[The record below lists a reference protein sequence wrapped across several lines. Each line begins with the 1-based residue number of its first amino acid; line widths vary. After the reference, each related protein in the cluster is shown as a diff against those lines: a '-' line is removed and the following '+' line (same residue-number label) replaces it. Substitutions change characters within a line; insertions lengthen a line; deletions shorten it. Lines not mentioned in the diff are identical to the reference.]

1 MSADESGDAAI
12 SWNYQKI
19 PTRIAAAHPELVDT
33 LPSPELQAGDGGRT
47 KIVAKGGGGGV
58 NSEAVRGVQRPGTCT
73 PAPAPAAVGASGT
86 SGKPKIAA
94 VVTVYREG
102 SHSDVLLGKFLPGR
116 GIALDDGFHEL
127 RVELVGIYIDQIG
140 SQGVDIGVPLAEQHG
155 VPVYP
160 SIRQALCC
168 GGDQLAVDGVLMI
181 GEHGDYP
188 WNEKQQ
194 QIFPRK
200 YFIEQICGVFTESG
214 RAVPV
219 FSDKHLSHSWDDATW
234 MVNKM
239 KELGAPFMAGSS
251 MVTAW
256 RRPYVEH
263 PLVSAATL
271 CQPSCHAV

>member
-1 MSADESGDAAI
+1 M
-12 SWNYQKI
+12 
-19 PTRIAAAHPELVDT
+19 
-33 LPSPELQAGDGGRT
+33 
-47 KIVAKGGGGGV
+47 
-58 NSEAVRGVQRPGTCT
+58 
-73 PAPAPAAVGASGT
+73 
-86 SGKPKIAA
+86 
-94 VVTVYREG
+94 
-102 SHSDVLLGKFLPGR
+102 
-116 GIALDDGFHEL
+116 
-127 RVELVGIYIDQIG
+127 ELVGIYIDQIG

-168 GGDQLAVDGVLMI
+168 GGDKLAVDGVLMI
-181 GEHGDYP
+181 GEHGVRARSPHVFFAKAFMVVAPCKALKKKDRADVAQDYP

-200 YFIEQICGVFTESG
+200 YFMEQICGVFTESG
-214 RAVPV
+214 RSVPV

-234 MVNKM
+234 MVDKM

-271 CQPSCHAV
+271 CQPSCILPRGLTVGRCCEQDCNIEEAVVLGFSGLDVQK